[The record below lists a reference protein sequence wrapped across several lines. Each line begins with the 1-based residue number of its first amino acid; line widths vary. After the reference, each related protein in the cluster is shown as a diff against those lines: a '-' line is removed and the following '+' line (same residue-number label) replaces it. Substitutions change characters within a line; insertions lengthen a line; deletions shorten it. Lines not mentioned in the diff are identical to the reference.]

1 MDDASVLRAEAGS
14 AAGAGSVPA
23 PAALTTLAPELPL
36 RIEDHAAIGDLSTI
50 ALVGTDGTLDFLC
63 WPGFDSPSIFA
74 ALLDPERG
82 GSFALAPD
90 IADAALRQMYL
101 PDTNVLLTRWLG
113 EEASAEMLDLMP
125 VTAEDCAAGT
135 RLIRR
140 IRVTRGRVT
149 FRLRCA
155 PRFDY
160 ARMRGTASVEGGHGW
175 MRPETGAPLRL
186 SGPAGFRADGS
197 DILAEVTLEAGQTA
211 SFVLDEG
218 EAPLLSQAEADALLQ
233 RTIDAWQSWAGRST
247 YQGRWRDAVM
257 RSSLVLKLL
266 TSRKDG
272 SVLAAATF
280 GLPEAPGGSRNWD
293 YRACWIR
300 DASFTVYAL
309 MRLGYQREAE
319 DFTGWVN
326 QRAREAGPAGQ
337 LRIMYGVDGHSRL
350 EEQELDHLA
359 GYDGARPVRIGNEA
373 YKQEQLDIYGELL
386 DSIYLSNKYGRAI
399 SHDDWMGVRRVVDHV
414 CENWH
419 RPDAGIWEVRD
430 TPQDFLHS
438 RLMCW
443 VAVDRAIRL
452 AVKRSLAAPFERWIE
467 VRNAIHDDIWENF
480 WSDEHGHFVRS
491 KGSAALDG
499 AMLMMPLVRFVAA
512 TDPRWLATLD
522 AIGEQLG
529 DEGMIYRYREPDG
542 LEGQEGAFA
551 ACSFWYV
558 ECLARAGRISEARFC
573 FEKLLHCANH
583 VGLYA
588 EQFSMR
594 GTFLGNFPQAFTH
607 LALISAAVYLDRE
620 VSRHPPAEWR
630 P

>member
-1 MDDASVLRAEAGS
+1 MADSLSARAEPAPAPEAGS
-14 AAGAGSVPA
+14 STAEIPR
-23 PAALTTLAPELPL
+23 
-36 RIEDHAAIGDLSTI
+36 RIEDHAVIGDLSTV
-50 ALVGTDGTLDFLC
+50 ALVGTDGTIDFLC
-63 WPGFDSPSIFA
+63 WPCFDSPSIFA

-82 GSFALAPD
+82 GHFALAPD
-90 IADAALRQMYL
+90 IPDASIRQMYL

-113 EEASAEMLDLMP
+113 STASAELLDLMP
-125 VTAEDCAAGT
+125 MAEEDCAAGT

-140 IRVTRGRVT
+140 IRATRGRVT

-160 ARMRGTASVEGGHGW
+160 GRMSSTASAEDGHGW
-175 MRPETGAPLRL
+175 LRPEQGDPLRL
-186 SGPAGFRADGS
+186 SGPATFRAEGGD
-197 DILAEVTLEAGQTA
+197 LMAEIVLEAGQHA
-211 SFVLDEG
+211 DFVLDDGKIAMAGTAEISD
-218 EAPLLSQAEADALLQ
+218 LLR
-233 RTIDAWQSWAGRST
+233 RTIDHWQAWVDHSSYR
-247 YQGRWRDAVM
+247 GRWRDTVI
-257 RSSLVLKLL
+257 RSALVLKLL

-309 MRLGYQREAE
+309 MRLGYAREAE
-319 DFTGWVN
+319 AFNHWVN
-326 QRAREAGPAGQ
+326 DRAREAGPDGR
-337 LRIMYGVDGHSRL
+337 LRIMYGVNGHTRL

-359 GYDGARPVRIGNEA
+359 GYGGARPVRIGNEA
-373 YKQEQLDIYGELL
+373 FEQEQLDIYGELM

-399 SHDDWMGVRRVVDHV
+399 SYDDWQGVRRVIDHV
-414 CENWH
+414 CESWH
-419 RPDAGIWEVRD
+419 LPDAGIWEIRD
-430 TPQDFLHS
+430 EPREFLHS

-443 VAVDRAIRL
+443 VAVDRAVRL
-452 AVKRSLAAPFERWIE
+452 ALKRSLAAPFDRWIK
-467 VRNAIHDDIWENF
+467 VRNDIQDDIWQNF
-480 WSDEHGHFVRS
+480 WNKERGHFVRS
-491 KGSAALDG
+491 KGGTTLDG
-499 AMLMMPLVRFVAA
+499 SLLMMPLVRFVAA
-512 TDPRWLATLD
+512 TDPRWLATLH

-529 DEGMIYRYREPDG
+529 DEGLIYRYREPDG
-542 LEGQEGAFA
+542 LEGEEGAFA

-558 ECLARAGRISEARFC
+558 ECLARAGRVAEARFC
-573 FEKLLHCANH
+573 FEKILHHANH

-594 GTFLGNFPQAFTH
+594 GAFLGNFPQAFTH

-620 VSRHPPAEWR
+620 LGGGKPAEWR